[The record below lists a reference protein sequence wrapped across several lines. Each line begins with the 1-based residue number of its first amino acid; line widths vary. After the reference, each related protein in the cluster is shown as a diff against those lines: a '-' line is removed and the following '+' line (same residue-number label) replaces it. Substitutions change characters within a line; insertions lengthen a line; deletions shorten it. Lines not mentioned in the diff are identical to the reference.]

1 MAVVNSHGDGYG
13 GSDYDGGGGD
23 GGGYGGGDCDGDRGN
38 GGGGDWFIGKKCI
51 CKPDI
56 W

>member
-13 GSDYDGGGGD
+13 GSDYDGGDGGD

-38 GGGGDWFIGKKCI
+38 GGGGD
-51 CKPDI
+51 
-56 W
+56 